1 MHVMER
7 SRSEER
13 IDELSLR
20 VDRGFEVIDRRFERL
35 EAEIREFRADTTRR
49 FEKIDERLEQVNEEF
64 VAVRREM
71 KEGFES
77 QQRLLLQGIVG
88 ICASIVAGFGAVAGV
103 LAAVV

>member
-1 MHVMER
+1 MHIMER
-7 SRSEER
+7 SRSEGR
-13 IDELSLR
+13 IDELSIR
-20 VDRGFEVIDRRFERL
+20 VGRGFTEVDRCFGEVDRRLDKVDRHL
-35 EAEIREFRADTTRR
+35 
-49 FEKIDERLEQVNEEF
+49 EKIDERFEGVGREF

-71 KEGFES
+71 KEGFEN